1 MVAIT
6 PNEPQDLNLLD
17 DETFRT
23 HIRRWI
29 EANYP
34 AELRNPP
41 KRLHWHDNKP
51 WYFKLAEKGWLCPS
65 WPRRGS
71 CCRGN

>member
-29 EANYP
+29 ESNYP

-41 KRLHWHDNKP
+41 KRLHW
-51 WYFKLAEKGWLCPS
+51 A
-65 WPRRGS
+65 RRAHGG
-71 CCRGN
+71 RRDRRHGAR